1 MLQKERSAQTA
12 MMKYGLIAPLF
23 MLMIVVSSATLA
35 SKQLNKIEEKVEELY
50 EENLEEVIVKP
61 SKTVSE
67 VLLDENIDLSKAL
80 IISPDLVDEVKVMQE
95 SRRDSIYDGVDQ
107 QAEFPGGMGEFSKFL
122 QQNIKYPASAQKV
135 NHTGKVYVQFIV
147 NTDGSASE
155 FGVLKSTGDN
165 DLDNEA
171 LRVLKLAK
179 WNPGKHGGKDVRSR
193 FIVPVNFLLDGEPKI
208 KIDKKDKEELPKL
221 PANILFESKDGT
233 IINNNNIAITENMKM
248 GFDKT
253 KNLVYMMNGK
263 RISEI
268 ELKGIEPNDID
279 KLDVY
284 KGENAVM
291 RYGEEARNG
300 AIVITLKKK

>member
-1 MLQKERSAQTA
+1 MLQKERSNQTA

-50 EENLEEVIVKP
+50 EENLEEIIVKP
-61 SKTVSE
+61 SKIVSE
-67 VLLDENIDLSKAL
+67 VLLEENLDLSKAL
-80 IISPDLVDEVKVMQE
+80 IISPDLVDEVKAIQE
-95 SRRDSIYDGVDQ
+95 SKRDSIYDGVDQ
-107 QAEFPGGMGEFSKFL
+107 QAEYPGGMGEFSKFL
-122 QQNIKYPASAQKV
+122 QQNIKYPASSQKA
-135 NHTGKVYVQFIV
+135 NHAGKVYVQFIV
-147 NTDGSASE
+147 NTDGSASD
-155 FGVLKSTGDN
+155 FSVLKSTGDN

-179 WNPGKHGGKDVRSR
+179 WNSGKHGGINVRSR
-193 FIVPVNFLLDGEPKI
+193 FTVPINFELDGEPKL
-208 KIDKKDKEELPKL
+208 KINKNDNEEFPKL
-221 PANILFESKDGT
+221 PAVMEFKAKDGT
-233 IINNNNIAITENMKM
+233 IINNRNIVIM
-248 GFDKT
+248 DKSKT
-253 KNLVYMMNGK
+253 SLGDSKKLIYMMDGK

-268 ELKGIEPNDID
+268 ELKGIEPNDIE

-291 RYGEEARNG
+291 RYGEDAREG